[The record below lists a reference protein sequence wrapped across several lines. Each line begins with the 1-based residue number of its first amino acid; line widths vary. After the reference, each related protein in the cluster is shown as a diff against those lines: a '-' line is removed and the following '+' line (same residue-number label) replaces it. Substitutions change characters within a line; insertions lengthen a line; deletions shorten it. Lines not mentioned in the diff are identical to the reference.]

1 MPDSLVLLLY
11 RYPAFCRSL
20 GTAVYQAACLVLLAG
35 VFVQIIKVAAS
46 ATTGFAGQPPV
57 TDIAMLL
64 PGVWTWWVPETFT
77 GVALYAVL
85 AVAGA
90 ALSIASKT
98 AQRHLRYV

>member
-11 RYPAFCRSL
+11 RHPAFCRAL
-20 GTAVYQAACLVLLAG
+20 GTAAYQAGSLALLAG
-35 VFVQIIKVAAS
+35 VFVQIIKMAAS

-64 PGVWTWWVPETFT
+64 PGVWTGWVPETFA
-77 GVALYAVL
+77 GVAIYVVL

-90 ALSIASKT
+90 ALAIASQT
-98 AQRHLRYV
+98 AQRCLRYL